1 MDNFTLN
8 YKTNLTNI
16 LRNLEDKKIKLLS
29 DLIKNT
35 SKVKKTIYICG
46 NGGSAGNANHIAND
60 FVYGV
65 GGKNKGGIN
74 MISLSANQS
83 VITCL
88 ANDCG
93 YENIYSEQIKVAGKS
108 GDLLILLSGSGNSKN
123 IINAI
128 NIAKK
133 MKIKT
138 FGIFGYSGGKSKKL
152 VDDFIHTKI
161 NDMQISEDMQLIISH
176 MCMQLL
182 KKVRN

>member
-1 MDNFTLN
+1 MADLVSN
-8 YKTNLTNI
+8 YKKKLSEIIKNLDTN
-16 LRNLEDKKIKLLS
+16 KIKQLS
-29 DLIKNT
+29 SLI
-35 SKVKKTIYICG
+35 SKKSKSKKTIFVCG

-65 GGKNKGGIN
+65 GGKRGIGMN

-93 YENIYSEQIKVAGKS
+93 YENIYSEQIKVSGKP

-128 NIAKK
+128 KSAKK
-133 MKIKT
+133 MKINT
-138 FGIFGYSGGKSKKL
+138 FGIFGYNGGKSKKI
-152 VDDFIHTKI
+152 VDEYIHTAV
-161 NDMQISEDMQLIISH
+161 NDMQISEDMQLVIFH

-182 KKVRN
+182 KKRN

>member
-1 MDNFTLN
+1 MADLISN
-8 YKTNLTNI
+8 YKKKLSEIIKNLDT
-16 LRNLEDKKIKLLS
+16 DKVKLLS
-29 DLIKNT
+29 RIINKK
-35 SKVKKTIYICG
+35 SKSKKTIFVCG
-46 NGGSAGNANHIAND
+46 NGGSAGNANHITND

-65 GGKNKGGIN
+65 GGKKGIGIN
-74 MISLSANQS
+74 MISLSSNQS

-93 YENIYSEQIKVAGKS
+93 YENIYSEQIKVSGKP

-133 MKIKT
+133 MKIVT
-138 FGIFGYSGGKSKKL
+138 FGIFGYNGGKSKKI
-152 VDDFIHTKI
+152 VDEFIHTKI
-161 NDMQISEDMQLIISH
+161 DDMQISEDMQLVIFH

-182 KKVRN
+182 KKK

>member
-1 MDNFTLN
+1 MSN
-8 YKTNLTNI
+8 YK
-16 LRNLEDKKIKLLS
+16 KLLIKAI
-29 DLIKNT
+29 DLEIPINLLMLITELKKSLKKRN
-35 SKVKKTIYICG
+35 KVFLCG
-46 NGGSAGNANHIAND
+46 NGGSAANSNHIAND

-65 GGKNKGGIN
+65 GGKNIVGIN

-152 VDDFIHTKI
+152 VDNFIHTKI

-182 KKVRN
+182 KKIRNWKT

>member
-1 MDNFTLN
+1 MADLISN
-8 YKTNLTNI
+8 YKKELSEIIKNLDTD
-16 LRNLEDKKIKLLS
+16 RVKLLS
-29 DLIKNT
+29 SIMGEK
-35 SKVKKTIYICG
+35 SKSQKTIFICG

-60 FVYGV
+60 FIYGV
-65 GGKNKGGIN
+65 AGKGGRGMN

-93 YENIYSEQIKVAGKS
+93 YEYIYSEQIKVSGKP

-152 VDDFIHTKI
+152 VDNFIHTKI
-161 NDMQISEDMQLIISH
+161 NDMQISEDMQLIIFH

-182 KKVRN
+182 KKVKN